1 MDVLVQKQG
10 GEAANVCSKH
20 ITAAA
25 TLVWKVLEQ

>member
-10 GEAANVCSKH
+10 GEAAEVCSKH

-25 TLVWKVLEQ
+25 PLLAVEPC